1 MSVSTQIKQS
11 TGGDKLRAILSA
23 APLRIAILVICFIW
37 TLPTVGLF
45 ISSFRPPDDLQASGW
60 WTVFAHPFET
70 TQWTLQNYQNVLT
83 ADRMGDAF
91 LNSLLVTIPS
101 VVIPITIAAF
111 AAYAFA
117 WLEFPGRNLFFV
129 IVVGLMVVPL
139 QMALIPMLRLYT
151 RYDLNGTYLGVWLA
165 HTGFGLP
172 LAVYLLYGY
181 ISTLPGEIIE
191 SAHIDGASPF
201 TTFTRLILPL
211 SVPVIAAFAI
221 FQFLWVWNDLLVAL
235 VFLGTSREVFIVST
249 RLAELVGQRGQDWHV
264 LTAGAFITMT
274 IPLIVLATLSV
285 FIFYSPNPIS
295 AESGWFAK
303 LLPTPDN
310 VVSTAPH
317 SGHEAHL
324 ELAEGHALAHEGGA
338 AARQPA
344 LRHRA
349 ANASASKVRSLQ
361 VAHTALPAPSV
372 KLKGHSEEIGTKSGA
387 GPSTMVMSSAS
398 ISF

>member
-1 MSVSTQIKQS
+1 MSVSTHTKHS
-11 TGGDKLRAILSA
+11 TRGDGLRETLSG
-23 APLRIAILVICFIW
+23 APMRIVLLVICFIW
-37 TLPTVGLF
+37 TLPTIGLF
-45 ISSFRPPDDLQASGW
+45 ISSFRPAADLQQSGW

-70 TQWTLQNYQNVLT
+70 AQWTLQNYHDVIF
-83 ADRMGDAF
+83 ADHMGNAF

-117 WLEFPGRNLFFV
+117 WLEFPGRNVFFV

-151 RYDLNGTYLGVWLA
+151 RYDLNGTFLGVWLA

-181 ISTLPGEIIE
+181 MSTLPGEIIE
-191 SAHIDGASPF
+191 SAHMDGASPF

-235 VFLGTSREVFIVST
+235 VFLGTSKDVYIVST

-264 LTAGAFITMT
+264 LTAGAFVTM
-274 IPLIVLATLSV
+274 IVPLI
-285 FIFYSPNPIS
+285 IF
-295 AESGWFAK
+295 F
-303 LLPTPDN
+303 
-310 VVSTAPH
+310 
-317 SGHEAHL
+317 
-324 ELAEGHALAHEGGA
+324 
-338 AARQPA
+338 
-344 LRHRA
+344 
-349 ANASASKVRSLQ
+349 SLQ
-361 VAHTALPAPSV
+361 RYFVRGLTAGSV
-372 KLKGHSEEIGTKSGA
+372 KG
-387 GPSTMVMSSAS
+387 
-398 ISF
+398 

>member
-1 MSVSTQIKQS
+1 MSVSTQAKRS
-11 TGGDKLRAILSA
+11 SGGNKLRETLSA
-23 APLRIAILVICFIW
+23 APMRAILLIICFIW
-37 TLPTVGLF
+37 TLPTIGLL
-45 ISSFRPPDDLQASGW
+45 ISSFRPPANLQRSGW
-60 WTVFAHPFET
+60 WTVFAHPFEAA
-70 TQWTLQNYQNVLT
+70 QWTVQNYIDVIS

-151 RYDLNGTYLGVWLA
+151 RFDLNGTFLGVWLA

-181 ISTLPGEIIE
+181 ISTLPGEIVE

-211 SVPVIAAFAI
+211 SVPVIASFAI
-221 FQFLWVWNDLLVAL
+221 FQFLWVWNDLIVAL
-235 VFLGTSREVFIVST
+235 VFLGTSREVYIVST

-264 LTAGAFITMT
+264 LTAGAFITMI
-274 IPLIVLATLSV
+274 IPLIV
-285 FIFYSPNPIS
+285 FF
-295 AESGWFAK
+295 
-303 LLPTPDN
+303 
-310 VVSTAPH
+310 
-317 SGHEAHL
+317 
-324 ELAEGHALAHEGGA
+324 
-338 AARQPA
+338 
-344 LRHRA
+344 
-349 ANASASKVRSLQ
+349 SLQ
-361 VAHTALPAPSV
+361 RYFVRGLTAGSV
-372 KLKGHSEEIGTKSGA
+372 KG
-387 GPSTMVMSSAS
+387 
-398 ISF
+398 

>member
-1 MSVSTQIKQS
+1 MSESAQKKHSTR
-11 TGGDKLRAILSA
+11 GDGLRETLSG
-23 APLRIAILVICFIW
+23 APMRIVLLAICFIW

-45 ISSFRPPDDLQASGW
+45 ISSFRPAADLQRSGW

-70 TQWTLQNYQNVLT
+70 AQWTLQNYHDVIF
-83 ADRMGDAF
+83 ADHMGNAF

-117 WLEFPGRNLFFV
+117 WLDFPGRNVFFV

-151 RYDLNGTYLGVWLA
+151 RYDLNGTFLGVWLA

-181 ISTLPGEIIE
+181 MSTLPGEIIE

-211 SVPVIAAFAI
+211 SVPAIAAFAI

-235 VFLGTSREVFIVST
+235 VFLGTSKDVYIVST

-264 LTAGAFITMT
+264 LTAGAFVTM
-274 IPLIVLATLSV
+274 IVPLI
-285 FIFYSPNPIS
+285 IF
-295 AESGWFAK
+295 F
-303 LLPTPDN
+303 
-310 VVSTAPH
+310 
-317 SGHEAHL
+317 
-324 ELAEGHALAHEGGA
+324 
-338 AARQPA
+338 
-344 LRHRA
+344 
-349 ANASASKVRSLQ
+349 SLQ
-361 VAHTALPAPSV
+361 RYFVRGLTAGSV
-372 KLKGHSEEIGTKSGA
+372 KG
-387 GPSTMVMSSAS
+387 
-398 ISF
+398 